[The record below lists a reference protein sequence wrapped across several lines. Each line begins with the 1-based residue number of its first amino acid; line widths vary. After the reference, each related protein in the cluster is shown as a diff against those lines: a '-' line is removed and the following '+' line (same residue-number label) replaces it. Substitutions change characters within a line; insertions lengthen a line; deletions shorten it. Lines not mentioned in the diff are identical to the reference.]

1 MTAEQVADT
10 PSGGSPSAALVLDVA
25 GLTKS
30 YGDVTAVNGISFQIS
45 AGEIF
50 GLLGPNGAGKT
61 TTISVIAT
69 LLKPSGGS
77 VSVSGNNARNDSMAV
92 RRLIGLVPQDIGLY
106 LRFSAWANLE
116 FFGNLYGLWGRSL
129 RQRIEE
135 VLEVVGLTDSAKKP
149 IVTKF
154 SGGMKRRLN
163 LATGLLHKPRL
174 LLLDEPTVGVD
185 PQSRNRIFENIK
197 SLAKDDGT
205 AILYTTHYVEEAETL
220 CDRVAIIDGGEIVVC
235 DAVPKLLAQMPGV
248 TFTVELGEESVAFE
262 ASVAERSGITEV
274 TRVDG
279 NGYRVVAEDQEQGL
293 AALLATARE
302 HQVTLAGLDIAKP
315 NLEQLFLRLTGKAL
329 RD

>member
-1 MTAEQVADT
+1 VSAQQATSAKAAGGESSAVLEV
-10 PSGGSPSAALVLDVA
+10 SGLI
-25 GLTKS
+25 KR
-30 YGDVTAVNGISFQIS
+30 YGDFTAVNAISFQIS

-69 LLKPSGGS
+69 LLKAGGGS
-77 VSVSGNNARNDSMAV
+77 VSVSGHNARDDSMAV
-92 RRLIGLVPQDIGLY
+92 RKLIGLVPQDIGLY

-116 FFGNLYGLWGRSL
+116 FFGNLYGLWGRPL

-135 VLEVVGLTDSAKKP
+135 VLEIVGLTGSAKKP

-163 LATGLLHKPRL
+163 LAAGLLHKPRL

-185 PQSRNRIFENIK
+185 PQSRNRIFENIT

-205 AILYTTHYVEEAETL
+205 AILYTTHYVEEAEAL

-235 DAVPKLLAQMPGV
+235 DEVPKLLAQMPGV
-248 TFTVELGEESVAFE
+248 AFTVELAEESVAFE
-262 ASVAERSGITEV
+262 ASVAKQPGVSEI